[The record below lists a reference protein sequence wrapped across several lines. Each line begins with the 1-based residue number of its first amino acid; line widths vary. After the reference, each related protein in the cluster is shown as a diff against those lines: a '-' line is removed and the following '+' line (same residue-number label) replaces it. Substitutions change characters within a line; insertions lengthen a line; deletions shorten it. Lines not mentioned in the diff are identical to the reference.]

1 MAETVNVIWGNRE
14 AKYFRC
20 DGWTGFRARCFLARR
35 ANHARAHG
43 ALNHEGLS
51 LRTSTKI
58 RIPLALELGHC
69 STQPAL
75 CIFTTAEVTP
85 LKNVNSVAKPGL
97 CDI

>member
-1 MAETVNVIWGNRE
+1 
-14 AKYFRC
+14 
-20 DGWTGFRARCFLARR
+20 
-35 ANHARAHG
+35 
-43 ALNHEGLS
+43 LNHEGLS